1 MRRAALSTIMAA
13 AIALLARAQSTAIS
27 GRVVADVQLL
37 HIRYEAGRRRLVPA
51 GGAAR
56 VTDDLGRYRLYALP
70 PGQYA
75 VSATIGDVGSAD
87 LPNYTRSYFPGTA
100 NASEARF
107 VSIGASE
114 DLVGIDFSMARTQT
128 ARVAGKMVDS
138 AGAPT
143 TGGTVQL
150 MPSQRSTSVIS
161 VPIGARIL
169 PDGQFEFA
177 NVAPGAYVIQAYR
190 GRSKGWIEG
199 EFGTLPVSVN
209 GADLTGLI
217 LHTSSGSS
225 ITGRVTFDTFNGS
238 KPPAASA
245 IELSPIPIDFD
256 LSPPNNWAV
265 AEIHTDWSFDI
276 EGVNGPRRLQL
287 TRVPPGWA
295 LKEIRVNRLDATDR
309 PLPFGRTDQSL
320 SGVEVVLTDRIS
332 EVSGTIADVGAKPV
346 AGARLVAF
354 SIDRDRWYPASRYV
368 RTAAAG
374 SDGAFTLS
382 GLPFGTY
389 YAAAVARL
397 PAEGEDAWRD
407 PAFLESLRSR
417 ASTVTLGEAQ
427 KISLSLRLAER

>member
-13 AIALLARAQSTAIS
+13 AITLLARAQSTAIS

-56 VTDDLGRYRLYALP
+56 VSDDLGRYRLYALP

-87 LPNYTRSYFPGTA
+87 LPNYTRSYFPGTP

-199 EFGTLPVSVN
+199 KFGTCL
-209 GADLTGLI
+209 LY
-217 LHTSSGSS
+217 TS
-225 ITGRVTFDTFNGS
+225 
-238 KPPAASA
+238 P
-245 IELSPIPIDFD
+245 SP
-256 LSPPNNWAV
+256 
-265 AEIHTDWSFDI
+265 
-276 EGVNGPRRLQL
+276 
-287 TRVPPGWA
+287 
-295 LKEIRVNRLDATDR
+295 
-309 PLPFGRTDQSL
+309 
-320 SGVEVVLTDRIS
+320 
-332 EVSGTIADVGAKPV
+332 
-346 AGARLVAF
+346 
-354 SIDRDRWYPASRYV
+354 RDRQKSRMPSS
-368 RTAAAG
+368 A
-374 SDGAFTLS
+374 
-382 GLPFGTY
+382 
-389 YAAAVARL
+389 
-397 PAEGEDAWRD
+397 
-407 PAFLESLRSR
+407 
-417 ASTVTLGEAQ
+417 
-427 KISLSLRLAER
+427 